1 MNCKDTK
8 FLLIPDNN
16 HQKTGR
22 IKYLWYNGFILQSM
36 VKALKIGILRETR
49 NPPDRRV
56 PLTPP
61 QIVALEE
68 TYPDVQFF
76 IQPSDY
82 RCYSNEEY
90 EYLNIP
96 LKEDLRDCDI
106 LLGVKEVDKRTFIPG
121 KTYLFFAHVAKKQ
134 PYNLEMFRAMA
145 EKNLSLIDFEYLTTD
160 NGQRV
165 VAFGRHAGIV
175 GAYNGLRARGIKTN
189 RFKLKPAYQCHDL
202 DEMWAGLRLIDLKP
216 GLKILVTGEG
226 RVAQGAVET
235 LSIANVVQVSAD
247 EYLKRDFEVPVFCQI
262 GPRHYTKHKSGSE
275 FSFSHFR
282 TFPQEYEST
291 FLPYTKV
298 TDILIT
304 GHYWDPRSPVFIT
317 KEDMRNPDFRISVI
331 ADISCD
337 LNGPI
342 PSTIRAT
349 TIADPFYG
357 YNPYLEREEPAFTSL
372 KNITTMSIDNLPGE
386 LPRDASLDFGNQL
399 MSNVLHDLLSGI
411 ESFMIKRATILR
423 DGMLTPGYSY
433 LNDYI
438 SGK

>member
-1 MNCKDTK
+1 MTDK
-8 FLLIPDNN
+8 I
-16 HQKTGR
+16 R
-22 IKYLWYNGFILQSM
+22 
-36 VKALKIGILRETR
+36 IGILRETR

-68 TYPDVQFF
+68 TYPDIQFF
-76 IQPSDY
+76 IQPSDI

-106 LLGVKEVDKRTFIPG
+106 LMGVKEVDKRTFVPG

-134 PYNLEMFRAMA
+134 PHNLEMFRAMV
-145 EKNLSLIDFEYLTTD
+145 ENKLSLIDFEYITTD
-160 NGQRV
+160 KGQRV

-202 DEMWAGLRLIDLKP
+202 EEMWAGLRLIDLNP

-226 RVAQGAVET
+226 RVSMGAIET
-235 LSIANVVQVSAD
+235 LSIANVVQVSPKD
-247 EYLKRDFEVPVFCQI
+247 YLNRVFEVPVFCQI
-262 GPRHYTKHKSGSE
+262 GPQHYTKPLSGKE
-275 FSFSHFR
+275 FGFDHFR
-282 TFPQEYEST
+282 SHPEEYDSA
-291 FLPYTKV
+291 FLPYAKV

-304 GHYWDPRSPVFIT
+304 GHYWDPRSPAFFT
-317 KEDMRNPDFRISVI
+317 REDMINPDFRISVI

-337 LNGPI
+337 VNGPV
-342 PSTIRAT
+342 PSTVRAT

-357 YNPYLEREEPAFTSL
+357 YNPYLETEEPAFTSL
-372 KNITTMSIDNLPGE
+372 RNITTMSIDNLPGE
-386 LPRDASLDFGNQL
+386 LPRDASHSFGIML
-399 MSNVLHDLLSGI
+399 MENVLYSLFTGA
-411 ESFMIKRATILR
+411 ESSMIKRATILSH
-423 DGMLTPGYSY
+423 GELTNYFEY
-433 LNDYI
+433 LSDFL
-438 SGK
+438 KR